1 MKNQF
6 KILAIAAI
14 LLLTLAVCIASA
26 IGANT
31 LLGAANAAPMSLT
44 AIAVLFR
51 PKPTPPPFAPPTP
64 TPEIVYPVDIDA
76 FSKIRFGEISY
87 LDETFDAVV
96 DAVGEYWYD
105 DYQYQE
111 IHYTNDGV
119 NFTQV
124 NIDYVINSDEGIYLQ
139 FPNVE
144 VVSQAIGWYLKVFDA
159 NNSATYYLAVTLK

>member
-31 LLGAANAAPMSLT
+31 LLGAANAAPMSLA

-76 FSKIRFGEISY
+76 FSKIQFGEFSY
-87 LDETFDAVV
+87 DEESFDAVV
-96 DAVGEYWYD
+96 DAVDEYWTD
-105 DYQYQE
+105 DYEYQE
-111 IHYTNDGV
+111 IHYTNDGI

-124 NIDYVINSDEGIYLQ
+124 NITRNMNSDEGIYLQ
-139 FPNVE
+139 IPNVE
-144 VVSQAIGWYLKVFDA
+144 VVSQAIGWYLKIFDA
-159 NNSATYYLAVTLK
+159 GNYNTYYMAVTLN